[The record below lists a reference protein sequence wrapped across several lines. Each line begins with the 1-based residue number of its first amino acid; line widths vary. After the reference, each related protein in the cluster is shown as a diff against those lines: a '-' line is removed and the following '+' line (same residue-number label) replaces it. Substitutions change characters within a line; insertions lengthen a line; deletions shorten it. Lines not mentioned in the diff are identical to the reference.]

1 MYSSLPS
8 LTHVRQ
14 LGIGPYSKVFLA
26 KDESGKN
33 QFAVKYLTIENFPE
47 DLQALLSHHF
57 EQSVEKSSKLD
68 NESIVSTLGFYTD
81 KRSSIMQFVQGQN
94 LRRYLLSK
102 GGRLRTDSV
111 ISLIESLSN
120 TLTLAHKNNYLHLD
134 IKPENIFI
142 ETSGVIKLSDFAFIP
157 RPFYAGSFASEGE
170 SFYPPSPY
178 TSPEELCEEPV
189 SRASDVFSLA
199 VVIYEALTGFLPFNI
214 NPAQLTWQA
223 LISAE
228 TRPFPSD
235 NSAFSNATQRIIS
248 RALQRDVHQRCD
260 SIEEFRSELISALQ
274 GSKMAALVSIPN
286 VSPPSLAGTLKE
298 NLRPEQKIKLIS
310 TFGERGED
318 AGEFLELSG
327 IATSPG
333 HILAGDVL
341 ARRVQVF
348 SKNGKWLFN
357 LKGRPETAG
366 KKTTPSVTNGLFSS
380 PAYLCVGDNGIIYAT
395 DSSDHYIR
403 LFDRQGVF
411 IKDFRNSP
419 GKDGGLQ
426 GIACDLKGNVYVCD
440 VDNSAVQVLN
450 GNLGTWMRSIGNRGG
465 GPGQMQYPA
474 GLTLDKKN
482 NLYVVDYAL
491 SRIAVFT
498 NDGHPIMT
506 LGSKGNGPG
515 EFNVPRD
522 VALDSRG
529 NIYVCDSLNH
539 RIQIF
544 ASDGRFL
551 YSFGGSG
558 REPGHFLGPSS
569 LAIDPE
575 KHIMYVADRG
585 NNRIQIFQLPTD

>member
-1 MYSSLPS
+1 MYSSLPT

-14 LGIGPYSKVFLA
+14 LGTGPYSKVFLA

-33 QFAVKYLTIENFPE
+33 QFALKYLTIENLPE
-47 DLQALLSHHF
+47 DLQALVAHHF
-57 EQSVEKSSKLD
+57 EQRTDKSSQLQHD
-68 NESIVSTLGFYTD
+68 NIVSTLGFYAE
-81 KRSSIMQFVQGQN
+81 KKSSIMQFVQGQN
-94 LRRYLLSK
+94 LRRYMLGK

-120 TLTLAHKNNYLHLD
+120 TLTAAHKSNYLHLD
-134 IKPENIFI
+134 IKPENIFVD
-142 ETSGVIKLSDFAFIP
+142 TDGVIKLADFAFTP
-157 RPFYAGSFASEGE
+157 RPFYSGSLTAAEE

-178 TSPEELCEEPV
+178 SSPEELTDEAV
-189 SRASDVFSLA
+189 SQASDVFSLA

-223 LISAE
+223 LLSAE
-228 TRPFPSD
+228 TRPLSGD
-235 NSAFSNATQRIIS
+235 TFSKATQTTIM
-248 RALQRDVHQRCD
+248 RALQREVHQRCD
-260 SIEEFRSELISALQ
+260 SIEEFRSDLISALQ
-274 GSKMAALVSIPN
+274 GAKLAAMVSVPN
-286 VSPPSLAGTLKE
+286 VPSPSDAAVIKE
-298 NLRPEQKIKLIS
+298 NTRPEQRINLIS
-310 TFGERGED
+310 TFGIRGEE

-327 IATSPG
+327 ITTSAN
-333 HILAGDVL
+333 HIIAGDVL

-357 LKGRPETAG
+357 LKSRPETTS
-366 KKTTPSVTNGLFSS
+366 KKSAPSTTGGLFSS
-380 PAYLCVGDNGIIYAT
+380 PAYLCIDDSGIIYTT

-403 LFDRQGVF
+403 LYDRQGFF
-411 IKDFRNSP
+411 IKDIRNQP

-426 GIACDLKGNVYVCD
+426 GIACDMKGCIYVCD
-440 VDNSAVQVLN
+440 VDNGAVQVLN
-450 GNLGTWMRSIGNRGG
+450 ANMGTWMRSIGNRGG
-465 GPGQMQYPA
+465 GAGQMQYPA
-474 GLTLDKKN
+474 GLTIDKKN
-482 NLYVVDYAL
+482 NLFVVDYAL
-491 SRIAVFT
+491 SRVSVFT
-498 NDGHPIMT
+498 NDGHPLMT

-522 VALDSRG
+522 VALDREG
-529 NIYVCDSLNH
+529 KIYVCDSLNH
-539 RIQIF
+539 RIQVF

-585 NNRIQIFQLPTD
+585 NNRIQIFQLPAD